1 MSNSKKIQLFLEQ
14 NKHLFEDLDFELEQN
29 QNILNVF
36 NSLSKKYDELLKHP
50 IKLEKPIKIN
60 FKQTIQ
66 ENKPKQKNT
75 KSNKKKLNKRK
86 KKTKR
91 KEFEGMNVYLNDLD
105 SCDHFN
111 QKDNFRL
118 NYIKV
123 LQLLYTKYNNILQE
137 IYQEHKYHPK
147 FIERLNDFLKTL
159 SKKSLKELTEWV
171 NFEGILIARS
181 IYVMY
186 LNRRLP
192 EEINNLFGSS
202 PELLGEF
209 TSLDIQRDIQLNL
222 KYTYFYDYT
231 INGIQLKLETHH
243 SKKLN
248 KIYPDKK
255 LIYRIVFLNYLTDKQ
270 LIDLKLWYSKRKK
283 ILPISQTSNKNTNGE
298 HVVNQK
304 YLGAREINSGCTT
317 FTGSLPNKVSIWR
330 NEEMPKVMLHELC
343 HSLELEESHELNDF
357 KEYIYTHFDIKREI
371 PIRLFESYVETWA
384 NFINILLIVKN
395 LGNNRKNRRVF
406 MNLLEIEIKWSLFQ
420 AAKILDFFGYS
431 TFEEFYFQ
439 NGIEEQNKTPKFLQ
453 KSNIFSYTILRST
466 ILFNLD
472 KFMSLCKKYNPESVI
487 IKDQIPQEEK
497 INLLRNNLINY
508 SKIINKILKFIRENK
523 NEQNYIY
530 KSTRLTCIE

>member
-29 QNILNVF
+29 LNIFNVF

-66 ENKPKQKNT
+66 ENKPKQKNN
-75 KSNKKKLNKRK
+75 KSNKKKLNKKKK

-105 SCDHFN
+105 SCEHLN

-123 LQLLYTKYNNILQE
+123 LELLYTKYNNILQD
-137 IYQEHKYHPK
+137 IFKEHKYHPK
-147 FIERLNDFLKTL
+147 FIERLNEFFKTL

-222 KYTYFYDYT
+222 KYTYFYDCD

-255 LIYRIVFLNYLTDKQ
+255 LIYRIVFLNFLANKQ
-270 LIDLKLWYSKRKK
+270 FIDLKLWYSKRKK
-283 ILPISQTSNKNTNGE
+283 TLPNKIINN
-298 HVVNQK
+298 NK

-357 KEYIYTHFDIKREI
+357 KEYIYKHFDIKREI

-395 LGNNRKNRRVF
+395 LGNNRKNRKIF

-420 AAKILDFFGYS
+420 AAKILDFFEYS
-431 TFEEFYFQ
+431 TFEDFYFP

-472 KFMSLCKKYNPESVI
+472 KFMSLCIKYNPESII

-497 INLLRNNLINY
+497 INLVRNNLINY